1 MATRG
6 SDDPRC
12 PECGEPVGAAASWCM
27 HCGAELPL
35 DDSADVSSAD
45 DVSYGTGSGSHGSE
59 GTGSDDGGVLETLQD
74 VLAFN
79 QTADPSSADVDHEV
93 GRIDAG
99 GAGDAD
105 VAGDDVADPNVAGGH
120 DPDADV
126 AESAGA
132 EAKRG
137 RAETHQKASL
147 ALRAP
152 TAFIVSLPIAFGLLL
167 VVLPSVGQLSGSLA
181 GLVWFVAW
189 IGAIT
194 YLARKPLPSDIVGDA
209 FYVYA
214 GILLALPFV
223 IGLTVLSTVF
233 LDPASTESTV
243 GDVVLMVVFMEFFFA
258 IPAGFLAGIGLVGNW
273 WAKRK
278 LSPE

>member
-1 MATRG
+1 
-6 SDDPRC
+6 
-12 PECGEPVGAAASWCM
+12 M

-35 DDSADVSSAD
+35 DDSADVSAAD
-45 DVSYGTGSGSHGSE
+45 DVDYGTGSGTHSSE
-59 GTGSDDGGVLETLQD
+59 GTGSADGGVLETLRD

-93 GRIDAG
+93 GQIDAG
-99 GAGDAD
+99 GAGEAD
-105 VAGDDVADPNVAGGH
+105 VAGDDVADPDVAGDHEADANVARRTGVDAQGG
-120 DPDADV
+120 
-126 AESAGA
+126 GA
-132 EAKRG
+132 R
-137 RAETHQKASL
+137 THHNASL

-189 IGAIT
+189 VGSIA
-194 YLARKPLPSDIVGDA
+194 YLGRKPLPSDIVGDA

-223 IGLTVLSTVF
+223 IGVTVLSSVL
-233 LDPASTESTV
+233 LDPASAESTV

-273 WAKRK
+273 WAERK
-278 LSPE
+278 LSPD

>member
-1 MATRG
+1 
-6 SDDPRC
+6 
-12 PECGEPVGAAASWCM
+12 M

-35 DDSADVSSAD
+35 DDSADVSAAD
-45 DVSYGTGSGSHGSE
+45 DVSYGTGSGSHGSD
-59 GTGSDDGGVLETLQD
+59 GPGGDDGGVLETLRD

-93 GRIDAG
+93 GQIDAG
-99 GAGDAD
+99 GAGEADVTGDDADAAVGGDHEADAD
-105 VAGDDVADPNVAGGH
+105 VTGGDHEA
-120 DPDADV
+120 DADV
-126 AESAGA
+126 TGGAGD

-137 RAETHQKASL
+137 RTRPHQKASL

-167 VVLPSVGQLSGSLA
+167 VVLPAVGQLSGSLA

-189 IGAIT
+189 VGSIA
-194 YLARKPLPSDIVGDA
+194 YLGGKPLPSDIVGDA

-223 IGLTVLSTVF
+223 IGVTVLSSV
-233 LDPASTESTV
+233 LLNPASTENSV

-258 IPAGFLAGIGLVGNW
+258 IPAAFLAGIGLVGNW
-273 WAKRK
+273 WAERK
-278 LSPE
+278 LSPD